1 MGAQLRVYKRRIK
14 SVTATK
20 KITKAMEM
28 IAASRVVKAQ
38 RKVAASTPYATELTR
53 AVTAVGTGS
62 NTKHPL
68 TTEPETSTRAAVLL
82 LTSDRGLAG
91 AFNSNAIK
99 AAEQLTA
106 RLEAAGKEVDVYV
119 VGRRGVA
126 HYNFRERKIAKQWTG
141 FTDQPEYADAKAV
154 AGPLIE
160 AIETE
165 TAEGGVDELHIV
177 YTEFRSLLSQVPV
190 AKRMAPLEVEEVEE
204 FDYEREDRESGTAAG
219 DSGVPT
225 SYEFEP
231 SAEGLLDALLPK
243 YVTTRIYAAMLEA
256 AASESASRRR
266 AMKSASD
273 NAEEL
278 AKNLSRQANQARQ
291 AEITQEI
298 SEIVGGVVD
307 GVVGG
312 VTGIKLA
319 VHLCRDASGRLR
331 TVLPL
336 YDSHRTA
343 KLVENPNH
351 NQAGNDAGSRF
362 CRSTIWSRMQSM
374 PNCWPGSKKI
384 FHRQRTTIMIW

>member
-68 TTEPETSTRAAVLL
+68 TTEAESATRVAVLL

-91 AFNSNAIK
+91 AFNSNSIK

-106 RLEAAGKEVDVYV
+106 RLEAEGKEVDTYI

-126 HYNFRERKIAKQWTG
+126 HYNFRERQIAQQWTG
-141 FTDQPEYADAKAV
+141 FTDQPEYADAKTV

-160 AIETE
+160 AIEKD

-177 YTEFRSLLSQVPV
+177 YTEFVSMMTQTAIDSRLLPLSL
-190 AKRMAPLEVEEVEE
+190 EEVAEE
-204 FDYEREDRESGTAAG
+204 SSAKSEILPLYD
-219 DSGVPT
+219 
-225 SYEFEP
+225 FEP
-231 SAEGLLDALLPK
+231 SAEDVLDALLPR
-243 YVTTRIYAAMLEA
+243 YVESRIYNALLQS
-256 AASESASRRR
+256 AASKHAATRR
-266 AMKSASD
+266 AMKSATD
-273 NAEEL
+273 NAGDL
-278 AKNLSRQANQARQ
+278 INNLSRLANAARQ

-298 SEIVGGVVD
+298 SEIVGGASA
-307 GVVGG
+307 
-312 VTGIKLA
+312 LA
-319 VHLCRDASGRLR
+319 DA
-331 TVLPL
+331 T
-336 YDSHRTA
+336 
-343 KLVENPNH
+343 
-351 NQAGNDAGSRF
+351 AGSD
-362 CRSTIWSRMQSM
+362 
-374 PNCWPGSKKI
+374 K
-384 FHRQRTTIMIW
+384 